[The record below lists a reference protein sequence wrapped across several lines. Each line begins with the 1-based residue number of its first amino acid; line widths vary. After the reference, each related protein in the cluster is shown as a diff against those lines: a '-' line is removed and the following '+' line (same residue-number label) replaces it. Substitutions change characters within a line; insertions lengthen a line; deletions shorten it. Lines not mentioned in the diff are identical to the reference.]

1 MKRRDLIKT
10 ITRMAREAGLVA
22 EYIEGASHT
31 KVTLGKKHTVIP
43 RHREINDIT
52 AHNILRQ
59 LSQD

>member
-1 MKRRDLIKT
+1 
-10 ITRMAREAGLVA
+10 MAREAGLVV